1 MSIYGYLFVLL
12 SVACGTL
19 SFGAELTETWEAV
32 AECGMALFGALFIV
46 SMVIGRRIKF
56 DPILR

>member
-1 MSIYGYLFVLL
+1 MSIYGYLFVML

-32 AECGMALFGALFIV
+32 AECGTALFSTLFLV
-46 SMVIGRRIKF
+46 SLVMGRRIKF